1 MIVSS
6 MEKASANMATQQAQ
20 ISICDVSMVYRGRS
34 GLINKL
40 TRRTSKD
47 YVALANINF
56 DIAPNT
62 FVSIIDRLAVV
73 SPHFSISLQV

>member
-20 ISICDVSMVYRGRS
+20 ISICDVSMVYRGRT

-47 YVALANINF
+47 YVALANR
-56 DIAPNT
+56 P
-62 FVSIIDRLAVV
+62 VGK
-73 SPHFSISLQV
+73 